1 MSRNAYDIGD
11 NRLVTSRNKNPKL
24 GLSLNKSQSVD
35 YVCVKI
41 VCDSEL
47 VVFSKDHFAAILV
60 GGKIESKIEP
70 RSEGQVS
77 TVELNILLTI
87 NNGRKNINIS
97 SYLCFRIIDRLLHV
111 LIFKDILSRLF
122 SRNS

>member
-1 MSRNAYDIGD
+1 M
-11 NRLVTSRNKNPKL
+11 
-24 GLSLNKSQSVD
+24 
-35 YVCVKI
+35 
-41 VCDSEL
+41 CDSEL
-47 VVFSKDHFAAILV
+47 VVFTKDHFAAILV

-87 NNGRKNINIS
+87 NNGGRINIS
-97 SYLCFRIIDRLLHV
+97 SYLRFRIIDRLLHF

>member
-11 NRLVTSRNKNPKL
+11 NRLVASRNKNPKL

-77 TVELNILLTI
+77 TVELNILLKI
-87 NNGRKNINIS
+87 NNGRKNKHI
-97 SYLCFRIIDRLLHV
+97 LLPV
-111 LIFKDILSRLF
+111 LSHNR
-122 SRNS
+122 

>member
-35 YVCVKI
+35 YVCLKI

-87 NNGRKNINIS
+87 NNGRKNKHI
-97 SYLCFRIIDRLLHV
+97 LLPV
-111 LIFKDILSRLF
+111 LSHNL
-122 SRNS
+122 